1 MTFVVFFVTFALF
14 IFIVSVVI
22 IVIIVIIVIR
32 RFGQGFAGHR
42 VHLDLEQ
49 ATTVKLHVER
59 VDETTTLFLQLR
71 FHYGSTIAQL
81 QGGSACL
88 LRTHR
93 SPVEQTGA
101 LYLQLGVITYH
112 RLCLRTT
119 RQT

>member
-1 MTFVVFFVTFALF
+1 
-14 IFIVSVVI
+14 
-22 IVIIVIIVIR
+22 
-32 RFGQGFAGHR
+32 
-42 VHLDLEQ
+42 
-49 ATTVKLHVER
+49 
-59 VDETTTLFLQLR
+59 
-71 FHYGSTIAQL
+71 
-81 QGGSACL
+81 L